1 MADPIHSLEAPGAER
16 SATELEAEIAR
27 RDEEIL
33 RLRDLLIARDAELG
47 ALRGRLQI
55 IEDHSERMSRLV
67 ARIPIPGLAWIA
79 SAVLRVLQ
87 ASSR

>member
-1 MADPIHSLEAPGAER
+1 MPDPINSLDVPPR
-16 SATELEAEIAR
+16 SQAELEAEISS

-47 ALRGRLQI
+47 EARGRLQI

-79 SAVLRVLQ
+79 SAILRVLQ
-87 ASSR
+87 ASGGR

>member
-1 MADPIHSLEAPGAER
+1 MPDPINSTEAVGGSQAEH
-16 SATELEAEIAR
+16 EAEIAK

-33 RLRDLLIARDAELG
+33 RLRDLLITRDAELG
-47 ALRGRLQI
+47 QARGQLKI
-55 IEDHSERMSRLV
+55 IEDHSERMARLV

-87 ASSR
+87 ASGR

>member
-1 MADPIHSLEAPGAER
+1 MPDPINSLDTVGR
-16 SATELEAEIAR
+16 SQAELEAEIAR

-47 ALRGRLQI
+47 AVRGRLQI

-67 ARIPIPGLAWIA
+67 ARMPIPGLAWIA
-79 SAVLRVLQ
+79 SAVLRALQ
-87 ASSR
+87 ASGGR

>member
-1 MADPIHSLEAPGAER
+1 MPDPINSLDTVGR
-16 SATELEAEIAR
+16 SQTEHEAEIAR

-47 ALRGRLQI
+47 AVKGRLQI

-67 ARIPIPGLAWIA
+67 AKIPIPGLAWIA

-87 ASSR
+87 ASGGR

>member
-1 MADPIHSLEAPGAER
+1 MPDPINSLRAVDSSEPDH
-16 SATELEAEIAR
+16 EAEIAR

-47 ALRGRLQI
+47 QVRGQLKI
-55 IEDHSERMSRLV
+55 IEDHSERMARLV
-67 ARIPIPGLAWIA
+67 ARIPIPGLQWIA

-87 ASSR
+87 ASGRG

>member
-1 MADPIHSLEAPGAER
+1 MPDPINSLDASPR
-16 SATELEAEIAR
+16 SETDLAAEIVR

-47 ALRGRLQI
+47 ETKGRLKI

-79 SAVLRVLQ
+79 SAILRVLQ
-87 ASSR
+87 ASGGR

>member
-1 MADPIHSLEAPGAER
+1 MPDSINSLDAIDRSQAD
-16 SATELEAEIAR
+16 LEAEIAT

-33 RLRDLLIARDAELG
+33 RLRDLLITRDAELG
-47 ALRGRLQI
+47 AVKGRLQI
-55 IEDHSERMSRLV
+55 IEDHAERMSRLV

-87 ASSR
+87 ASSRG

>member
-1 MADPIHSLEAPGAER
+1 MPEPINSTEAIGGSDAYR
-16 SATELEAEIAR
+16 EAEIAK

-33 RLRDLLIARDAELG
+33 RLRDLLITRDAELG
-47 ALRGRLQI
+47 QARGQLKI
-55 IEDHSERMSRLV
+55 IEDHSERMARLV

-87 ASSR
+87 ASGR

>member
-1 MADPIHSLEAPGAER
+1 MADPINLPDEAVRPQASPDE
-16 SATELEAEIAR
+16 EIAS

-47 ALRGRLQI
+47 AVKGRLQI

-87 ASSR
+87 ASGGR

>member
-1 MADPIHSLEAPGAER
+1 MPDPINSLDAAPRPRAEY
-16 SATELEAEIAR
+16 EAEIAS

-33 RLRDLLIARDAELG
+33 RLRDRLIARDAELG
-47 ALRGRLQI
+47 EAKGRLKI

-67 ARIPIPGLAWIA
+67 ARIPIPGLAWVA

-87 ASSR
+87 ASGRR

>member
-1 MADPIHSLEAPGAER
+1 MPDRTNSLDTVGRSLAD
-16 SATELEAEIAR
+16 LEAEIAT

-47 ALRGRLQI
+47 SVKGRLQI

-67 ARIPIPGLAWIA
+67 ARIPIPGLQWIA

-87 ASSR
+87 ASGRG

>member
-1 MADPIHSLEAPGAER
+1 MPDPLNSLDMVGRPQAD
-16 SATELEAEIAR
+16 LEAEIAT

-47 ALRGRLQI
+47 AVKGRLQI
-55 IEDHSERMSRLV
+55 IEDHAERMSRLV

-79 SAVLRVLQ
+79 SAVLRILQ
-87 ASSR
+87 ASSRG

>member
-1 MADPIHSLEAPGAER
+1 MADPINSLRAVESDE
-16 SATELEAEIAR
+16 TDHEAEIAR

-47 ALRGRLQI
+47 AVKGRLKI

-79 SAVLRVLQ
+79 SAVLRVLS
-87 ASSR
+87 ASGGR

>member
-1 MADPIHSLEAPGAER
+1 MADPTKSLDTVER
-16 SATELEAEIAR
+16 SQADLEAEIAE

-47 ALRGRLQI
+47 TAKGRLQI

-67 ARIPIPGLAWIA
+67 AKIPIPGLAWIA
-79 SAVLRVLQ
+79 SAILRVLQ
-87 ASSR
+87 ASGGR

>member
-1 MADPIHSLEAPGAER
+1 MAEPINSLRAVER
-16 SATELEAEIAR
+16 SEVDYEAEIAE

-47 ALRGRLQI
+47 AAKGRLQI

-79 SAVLRVLQ
+79 SAILRVLQ
-87 ASSR
+87 ASGGR

>member
-1 MADPIHSLEAPGAER
+1 ML
-16 SATELEAEIAR
+16 
-27 RDEEIL
+27 L
-33 RLRDLLIARDAELG
+33 RYLSSIED
-47 ALRGRLQI
+47 RLKI

-87 ASSR
+87 ASGGR

>member
-1 MADPIHSLEAPGAER
+1 MADPINSLHAVGRDEVDH
-16 SATELEAEIAR
+16 EAEIAA

-33 RLRDLLIARDAELG
+33 RLRDLLITRDAELG
-47 ALRGRLQI
+47 AVKGRLQI
-55 IEDHSERMSRLV
+55 IEDHAERMSRLV

-87 ASSR
+87 ASSRG

>member
-1 MADPIHSLEAPGAER
+1 MPDPINSLDMVGR
-16 SATELEAEIAR
+16 SQAELEAEIAR

-47 ALRGRLQI
+47 AVKGRLQI

-87 ASSR
+87 AGAGR

>member
-1 MADPIHSLEAPGAER
+1 MPDPINSLDAVGR
-16 SATELEAEIAR
+16 SQGELEAEIAR

-47 ALRGRLQI
+47 AVKGRLQI

-79 SAVLRVLQ
+79 SAILRVLQ
-87 ASSR
+87 ASGRG

>member
-1 MADPIHSLEAPGAER
+1 MPDPINSLDASPR
-16 SATELEAEIAR
+16 SQAELEAELAS

-47 ALRGRLQI
+47 EAKGRLKI

-79 SAVLRVLQ
+79 SAILRVLQ
-87 ASSR
+87 ASGRS

>member
-1 MADPIHSLEAPGAER
+1 MADTTKSLDAVGR
-16 SATELEAEIAR
+16 SAAELEAEIAE

-47 ALRGRLQI
+47 AVKGRLRI

-67 ARIPIPGLAWIA
+67 ARIPVPGLQWIA

-87 ASSR
+87 ASGRG

>member
-1 MADPIHSLEAPGAER
+1 MADPINSLDAVGR
-16 SATELEAEIAR
+16 SQAELEAEITE

-47 ALRGRLQI
+47 AAKGRLQI

-67 ARIPIPGLAWIA
+67 AKIPIPGLAWFA
-79 SAVLRVLQ
+79 SAILRMLQ
-87 ASSR
+87 AGGR

>member
-1 MADPIHSLEAPGAER
+1 MPDPVNSLDASPRPQA
-16 SATELEAEIAR
+16 ELETEIAR

-47 ALRGRLQI
+47 EAKGQLKV

-67 ARIPIPGLAWIA
+67 ARIPVPGLAWIA
-79 SAVLRVLQ
+79 GTILRVLQ
-87 ASSR
+87 ASGRR

>member
-1 MADPIHSLEAPGAER
+1 MPDPTNSLDTVGPSQA
-16 SATELEAEIAR
+16 ELEVEIAS

-47 ALRGRLQI
+47 SVKGRLQI

-67 ARIPIPGLAWIA
+67 ARIPIPGLQWIA
-79 SAVLRVLQ
+79 SAILRVLQ
-87 ASSR
+87 ASGRG